1 VTTRRLA
8 LFLIA
13 SFVGVQG
20 LVTLL
25 GARYEDTGLLPIVW
39 FAEGRQGR
47 DSWDPMAQAYLQ
59 ATTPHPAE
67 RPFYWR
73 TFFNPH
79 LLRKGF
85 QYPPTALLVV
95 SALEAVAGERWP
107 EALRWITW
115 AMVPITALFVWLLY
129 EALRPRP
136 VPGGRD
142 RWLALLAAS
151 VATLTFYPVMRAYA
165 NGQIQSWLNALFAVA
180 VWCWATGRRGTAG
193 ALLALSCAVKPQ
205 LAVFVLWALI
215 RRQWRF
221 LAAFL
226 AVGTALLATSV
237 ALYGWAP
244 HAEYPALLR
253 FLAEHGEAYF
263 PNQSVNGLLNRWVF
277 KDYALYWRQPW
288 IDHFPP
294 YDARVFAATAV
305 SSLVLLAIALL
316 PPRGGPARAGVIDFC
331 LMGLAATMASP
342 IAWEHHYG
350 VALPIFAAAYLVCAA
365 GSAATRAALAAAY
378 IVVGNC
384 FWVTKALAAS
394 PLSPL
399 ESYLFFG
406 AIVLLTVLVRC
417 RGRLAAAEPIPPPA
431 SGRAR
436 RGSASPPPP
445 PPPSRPPGGSARSA
459 LR

>member
-1 VTTRRLA
+1 MTTRRLV

-59 ATTPHPAE
+59 ATTPHRAE

-115 AMVPITALFVWLLY
+115 AMVPVTALFVWLLY

-136 VPGGRD
+136 APEGRD

-151 VATLTFYPVMRAYA
+151 VATLTFYPVVRAYA

-205 LAVFVLWALI
+205 LAVFVLWGLV

-221 LAAFL
+221 LETFL
-226 AVGTALLATSV
+226 AVGTALLGASV
-237 ALYGWAP
+237 ALYGWGP
-244 HAEYPALLR
+244 HAEYPGLLR
-253 FLAEHGEAYF
+253 FLGERGETFF
-263 PNQSVNGLLNRWVF
+263 PNHSVNGLMNRWLFNGDIVIW
-277 KDYALYWRQPW
+277 KQPW
-288 IDHFPP
+288 VDHFPP
-294 YDARVFAATAV
+294 YDARVFTATVV
-305 SSLVLLAIALL
+305 SSVVLLALALL
-316 PPRGGPARAGVIDFC
+316 PPPAGPACAGVIDFS

-350 VALPIFAAAYLVCAA
+350 VALPIFVAAHRICAG
-365 GSAATRAALAAAY
+365 GSKRTRVALAVAY
-378 IVVGNC
+378 VLVANC

-394 PLSPL
+394 RLNVL
-399 ESYLFFG
+399 ESYLLVG
-406 AIVLLTVLVRC
+406 AIVLLVVLVRC
-417 RGRLAAAEPIPPPA
+417 RGPLAIPLRA
-431 SGRAR
+431 SGGAR
-436 RGSASPPPP
+436 PVSASAP
-445 PPPSRPPGGSARSA
+445 R
-459 LR
+459 